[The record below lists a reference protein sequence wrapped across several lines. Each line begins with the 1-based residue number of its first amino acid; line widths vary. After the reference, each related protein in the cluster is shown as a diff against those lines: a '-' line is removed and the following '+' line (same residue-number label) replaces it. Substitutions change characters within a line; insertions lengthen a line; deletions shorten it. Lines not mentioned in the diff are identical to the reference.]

1 MAYINELKIISELN
15 EKENS
20 KKEEKDKKIKDLEGG
35 VMFYLGSLYK
45 NMGNLPKAEEFYVK
59 SLKIRQNLFGDASGP

>member
-20 KKEEKDKKIKDLEGG
+20 KNEENEKESSKNEEKDKKIKDLDDHSDG
-35 VMFYLGSLYK
+35 
-45 NMGNLPKAEEFYVK
+45 K
-59 SLKIRQNLFGDASGP
+59 S